1 MTAAILKML
10 PQRKGPR
17 RNPGDP
23 KHLLRLFPVGGS
35 HGPTFIYAMAFRG
48 GVVKVGKTCNPRQRL
63 LTHWRTGAGEVHW
76 VHLFGPM
83 HPDAANRVERA
94 VPRAL
99 GDLGRAV
106 NKSEWFFTSA
116 PRASI
121 VSAIRPVIEECK
133 REHEERMRDE
143 RERDLRAHAAERLL
157 EANGFTNVSVT
168 VHRAAEEEGA

>member
-17 RNPGDP
+17 RNPDDP

-63 LTHWRTGAGEVHW
+63 LTHWRTGAGEVQW
-76 VHLFGPM
+76 VHLFEPM

-94 VPRAL
+94 LPRAL

-106 NKSEWFFTSA
+106 NKSEWFLSG
-116 PRASI
+116 ASRSQI
-121 VSAIRPVIEECK
+121 FAAIRSLI
-133 REHEERMRDE
+133 RDSKANTE
-143 RERDLRAHAAERLL
+143 DSQEFTRWQRERRELARALL
-157 EANGFTNVSVT
+157 VQHGFGDDGFIHTF
-168 VHRAAEEEGA
+168 